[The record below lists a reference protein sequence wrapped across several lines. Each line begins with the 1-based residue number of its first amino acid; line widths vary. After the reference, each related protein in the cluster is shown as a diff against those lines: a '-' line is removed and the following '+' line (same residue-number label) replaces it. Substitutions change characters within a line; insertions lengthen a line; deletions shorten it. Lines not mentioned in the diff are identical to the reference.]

1 MLRLIHIE
9 DWHTIDRRSL
19 SIARS
24 GVEDVV
30 GPDDDNGIGIGKL
43 IVDRL
48 HLVEAIV
55 VYISLGEEHVH
66 MSRHTTSD
74 RVDGVLDF
82 GTVSSE
88 LVSQLLDLLLRLC

>member
-1 MLRLIHIE
+1 MIHIE
-9 DWHTIDRRSL
+9 DRHTVDRRSL

-24 GVEDVV
+24 GVEDIV
-30 GPDDDNGIGIGKL
+30 GSDDDDRIGIGKL

-48 HLVEAIV
+48 HLVETVV
-55 VYISLGEEHVH
+55 VYISLSEEHVH

-74 RVDGVLDF
+74 RVYGVLDL

-88 LVSQLLDLLLRLC
+88 LVGELLDLLLRLC